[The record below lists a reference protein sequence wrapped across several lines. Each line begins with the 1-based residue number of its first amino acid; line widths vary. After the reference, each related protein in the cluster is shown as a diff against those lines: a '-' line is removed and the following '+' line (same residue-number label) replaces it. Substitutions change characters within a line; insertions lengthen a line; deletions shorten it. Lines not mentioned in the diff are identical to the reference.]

1 MLGCHSSDQF
11 KSSAVHWGLAELP
24 AGLKGL
30 QFILRSYF
38 IISWINR
45 NYRVKFH
52 AGANPP
58 SGRWWRHCWCW
69 CWVWQY
75 ESQPEQSPSRAQPI
89 VRKLMVVTLQN
100 INLSSNTRAA
110 QYTNS
115 TAGTDIPAFTTAI
128 FTLTFCLL
136 DWLCVQI
143 TGGLQSAHWRK
154 EISTLGWL
162 MFAQPCQG
170 VSLPRLSV

>member
-11 KSSAVHWGLAELP
+11 KSNAVHWGLAELP

-38 IISWINR
+38 IISGMNR
-45 NYRVKFH
+45 NYKVK
-52 AGANPP
+52 PP
-58 SGRWWRHCWCW
+58 SGWWWRRCWC
-69 CWVWQY
+69 VGGVGFGNMKV
-75 ESQPEQSPSRAQPI
+75 SPSWAQPI

-154 EISTLGWL
+154 EISTLGCL